1 MPEIMNVTN
10 PVPAR
15 EPAAANRSIPNT
27 ANDPGIQNVPN
38 PGRVN
43 RPDSN
48 SGQQHAAGEEPGS
61 APLRYDSNFQS
72 FLQRVRDS
80 GDNVTSDFLRA
91 LTGGVRTTVSSGLR
105 AGSAGDLSRILNM
118 LQMNE
123 GEFLRFLQEQTVSG
137 NRFGGAFFA
146 ALRGAYHAGDSQGL
160 RSDILQFL
168 KQYSD
173 FSSTGHIEDNL
184 LRGLNRIIA
193 SLPRSWGAQVS
204 ELTAQLQNSMLA
216 GDRAGALKLLQGQI
230 IPYLSDY
237 VSRSHDMGR
246 VRSALSML
254 TLDIARYES
263 GSQEGMLQ
271 ALRRLFDYP
280 SLRDALGADLRGAED
295 ASLLQMLKNTPFE
308 RAGKSNPFADQLASA
323 ADMAL
328 RGAAGPEAQE
338 LFGAMVSSLLVN
350 ESVYMTVNHYIL
362 PLVWDGKMMYSE
374 MWVDPDAER
383 DDEGP
388 GRREEGERTLR
399 FLLKADIQSLGLFDI
414 VVTSRG
420 NSVDL
425 AVRCPDSVAPFSEV
439 IRGSLTG
446 ILSDNGLNVGSVD
459 VGKMVRPLTVSEIFP
474 KIFDG
479 KDSINVRA

>member
-1 MPEIMNVTN
+1 MPDIMNVTN

-27 ANDPGIQNVPN
+27 ALDPGIQNVPN

-48 SGQQHAAGEEPGS
+48 SGQQRGAGEESGS
-61 APLRYDSNFQS
+61 LPLRYDSNFQS
-72 FLQRVRDS
+72 FLQRVRES
-80 GDNVTSDFLRA
+80 GDSVNADLLRA
-91 LTGGVRTTVSSGLR
+91 LSGGIKTTVSSGLR
-105 AGSAGDLSRILNM
+105 AGTAGDLSRILSM

-123 GEFLRFLQEQTVSG
+123 GEFLRFLQDQSVSA

-146 ALRGAYHAGDSQGL
+146 ALRNAYHADTGQGL
-160 RSDILQFL
+160 RGDILQFL

-184 LRGLNRIIA
+184 LRGMNRIVA
-193 SLPRSWGAQVS
+193 SLPRSWGAQAS
-204 ELTAQLQNSMLA
+204 ELTGQLQNSMLA

-230 IPYLSDY
+230 LPYLSDY

-263 GSQEGMLQ
+263 GSQEGVLR
-271 ALRRLFDYP
+271 ALRRLLDY
-280 SLRDALGADLRGAED
+280 SALRDALGADLRGAED
-295 ASLLQMLKNTPFE
+295 ASLLQLLRNTPFE

-323 ADMAL
+323 AGMAL

-338 LFGAMVSSLLVN
+338 QFGALVSSVLVN
-350 ESVYMTVNHYIL
+350 ESVYMTVNHLIL
-362 PLVWDGKMMYSE
+362 PLVWNGRMMYSE

-383 DDEGP
+383 DDERP
-388 GRREEGERTLR
+388 DRRENGERTLR

-425 AVRCPDSVAPFSEV
+425 AVRCPESVAPFADT
-439 IRGSLTG
+439 IRASLSG
-446 ILSDNGLNVGSVD
+446 ILSDNGFSAGTVD
-459 VGKMVRPLTVSEIFP
+459 VEKMGKPLTVSEIFP
-474 KIFDG
+474 KIFHG

>member
-1 MPEIMNVTN
+1 MPDIMNVTN
-10 PVPAR
+10 PVPGYDT
-15 EPAAANRSIPNT
+15 AASSRAIPNS
-27 ANDPGIQNVPN
+27 ANDPNIQNVPN
-38 PGRVN
+38 PSRVN

-48 SGQQHAAGEEPGS
+48 SGQQHSAGDEANS
-61 APLRYDSNFQS
+61 FPLRYDSNFQA
-72 FLQRVRDS
+72 FLQRITDS
-80 GDNVTSDFLRA
+80 GGSVSADLLRS
-91 LTGGVRTTVSSGLR
+91 LMGGSQTAVSSGLR
-105 AGSAGDLSRILNM
+105 AGTAGDLSQILNM

-123 GEFLRFLQEQTVSG
+123 GEFLRFLQNQVASG
-137 NRFGGAFFA
+137 SRFGGSLFNI
-146 ALRGAYHAGDSQGL
+146 LRGAYHASDSQNL

-173 FSSTGHIEDNL
+173 YSSTGHIEDNL
-184 LRGLNRIIA
+184 LRSLNRITA
-193 SLPRSWGAQVS
+193 SLPRSWGAQVVNFI
-204 ELTAQLQNSMLA
+204 AQLQNSMQS

-230 IPYLSDY
+230 LTYLSDY

-254 TLDIARYES
+254 TLDIARYEN
-263 GSQEGMLQ
+263 GSQEGVLQ
-271 ALRRLFDYP
+271 ALRQLFNYS
-280 SLRDALGADLRGAED
+280 SLRDALGGDPRGAGD
-295 ASLLQMLKNTPFE
+295 AVLLQMLKNTPFE
-308 RAGKSNPFADQLASA
+308 RFGRNNAFADQLASA
-323 ADMAL
+323 ADLAL
-328 RGAAGPEAQE
+328 RGSAGPEAQE
-338 LFGAMVSSLLVN
+338 QFQAMVSSMLVN

-362 PLVWDGKMMYSE
+362 PLVWNDRMMYSE
-374 MWVDPDAER
+374 MWVDPDADR
-383 DDEGP
+383 DADQPFGQRD
-388 GRREEGERTLR
+388 GARTLR